1 MIDTRW
7 PARTCCTP
15 GPVPTTSAENSCPRT
30 CGSCEPLSRCGCAG
44 MTIGPIAYSCRSVPQ
59 MPHHSGRMS
68 TSPAPGPPGSAT
80 SSTRTSCSPWK
91 TAAFISTSQRRIEE
105 DLALHLPR
113 GQPVE
118 LLGQRLEGEH
128 ALEQLLGQ
136 RGGGEDVQ
144 RRGEVLAADVG
155 ERGLHGLLLHD
166 QGPHVDLLRLGRQA
180 DLEHRAAGPGEPD
193 RDPELPGSAA
203 GLDDH
208 VGA

>member
-68 TSPAPGPPGSAT
+68 TSPAPGPAGSAT
-80 SSTRTSCSPWK
+80 SSMRTSCAPWK
-91 TAAFISTSQRRIEE
+91 TAAFISTFPSRIEE
-105 DLALHLPR
+105 DLALDLPR

-118 LLGQRLEGEH
+118 LLADRLQRVD
-128 ALEQLLGQ
+128 AVEQLPGQ
-136 RGGGEDVQ
+136 RGRGQQVEGEC
-144 RRGEVLAADVG
+144 EVLAADVREG
-155 ERGLHGLLLHD
+155 GLDGLLLHD
-166 QGPHVDLLRLGRQA
+166 QGPDVDLLRLGREA
-180 DLEHRAAGPGEPD
+180 DLQDGAAG
-193 RDPELPGSAA
+193 
-203 GLDDH
+203 
-208 VGA
+208 